1 MKIGSRLQVYRGTR
15 AQTSGGLKK
24 SDLAK
29 SKNGKIVSKRKQG
42 IAKRK
47 SNLKGYLQKKGVQ
60 RPPQRV
66 QRPPQRVQRAPQRV
80 QRPPQRVQKWQKY
93 RADNKKRVAK
103 FAADNSKARKLAIRR
118 LRAAQK
124 LRVQKKLMR

>member
-66 QRPPQRVQRAPQRV
+66 Q
-80 QRPPQRVQKWQKY
+80 KWQKY